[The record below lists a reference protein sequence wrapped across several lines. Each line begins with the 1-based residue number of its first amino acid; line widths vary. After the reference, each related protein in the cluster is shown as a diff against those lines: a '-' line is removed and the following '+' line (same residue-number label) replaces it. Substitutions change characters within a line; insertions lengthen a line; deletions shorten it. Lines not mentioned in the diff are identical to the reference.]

1 MVALNI
7 INQKSAVFDQAE
19 ISQDRKLKNKDNR
32 KIDSN
37 KSESVPLRYV
47 ITSSIKPKSKL

>member
-1 MVALNI
+1 MEALNI
-7 INQKSAVFDQAE
+7 INQKSAVFDQAM

-32 KIDSN
+32 KIDAN

-47 ITSSIKPKSKL
+47 ITSNIKPKSKL